1 MAVLGQNGYSG
12 GQNGEFFE
20 GFLLFFKD
28 QKLSF
33 YEQKL
38 ITNCGEIGQN
48 GRFGTVFGPN
58 VENKIFSQKSENV
71 TSIHL

>member
-1 MAVLGQNGYSG
+1 MVNFSKD
-12 GQNGEFFE
+12 
-20 GFLLFFKD
+20 FLLFFND